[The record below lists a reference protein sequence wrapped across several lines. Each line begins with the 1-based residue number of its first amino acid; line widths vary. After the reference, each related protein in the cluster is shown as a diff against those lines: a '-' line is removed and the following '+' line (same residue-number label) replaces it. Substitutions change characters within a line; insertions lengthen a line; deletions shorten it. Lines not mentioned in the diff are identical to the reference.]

1 MAKDGEGWQG
11 LFHIPDAARS
21 SCPTRLGL
29 GSGPEGPEGPRSG
42 CGFLVVGLYNSWKS
56 SILLHN
62 SIVQLLIYWVPT
74 CANHCSGDYYIL
86 YYYINVGLQMM
97 NRLLS
102 FNFYS
107 YHKSCAGMVAGR
119 TQKRF
124 QMSLATCPLSNHQTH
139 GFRQSQQLVL
149 PHICIVKPSPC
160 FFKPHSISTIRG

>member
-1 MAKDGEGWQG
+1 MAKDGIGG
-11 LFHIPDAARS
+11 LFHIPNGCGQVLVS
-21 SCPTRLGL
+21 NTP
-29 GSGPEGPEGPRSG
+29 GSAGVGPRGPSEWVWLPG
-42 CGFLVVGLYNSWKS
+42 CWP

-62 SIVQLLIYWVPT
+62 SIVHLLIYWVPT
-74 CANHCSGDYYIL
+74 CANHCSGDYIMYN
-86 YYYINVGLQMM
+86 INVGLQMM

-102 FNFYS
+102 FKVYS

-149 PHICIVKPSPC
+149 PHICYCQTKPLLL
-160 FFKPHSISTIRG
+160 PHSISTIRG